1 LVFDC
6 GITILINKLPKTQEK
21 QMIKVLDKTDTEIKN
36 DVLSELKYEPS
47 IKVTDI
53 GVLVKDGTVTL
64 NGSVTN
70 YHEKLIAVH
79 AVKRV
84 AGVVAIADDIEVIL
98 PTSPYHSDGDIAAAA
113 AHKLEWS
120 TTIPKGTVIP
130 TVHNGWI
137 SLDGEVEWWY
147 QKDAATTVLQH
158 LFGIKGVSNS
168 LTIKATDKI
177 PAVGMDI
184 EAALNRNAMLDTSK
198 IRVEI
203 SGSKVILHGTVR
215 TLAQREESERIAWA
229 AKGVRS
235 VEDHLA
241 VKWSAIA
248 E

>member
-1 LVFDC
+1 M
-6 GITILINKLPKTQEK
+6 IN
-21 QMIKVLDKTDTEIKN
+21 ILDKTDTEIKT
-36 DVLSELKYEPS
+36 DVLSEIKYEPS
-47 IKVTDI
+47 LKVTDI

-70 YHEKLIAVH
+70 YHEKLVAVH

-98 PTSPYHSDGDIAAAA
+98 PDSPYHSDGDIAAAA

-137 SLDGEVEWWY
+137 SLEGEVEWWY
-147 QKDAATTVLQH
+147 QQDAAETVVQH
-158 LFGIKGVSNS
+158 LAGVRGVSNS
-168 LTIKATDKI
+168 LRVQSTDKI
-177 PAVGMDI
+177 PAVGMGI
-184 EAALNRNAMLDTSK
+184 EAAIDRNAMLDASK

-203 SGSKVILHGTVR
+203 VGNKVILHGTVR
-215 TLAQREESERIAWA
+215 TLAQREEAERIAWA
-229 AKGVRS
+229 AKGVFS

-241 VKWSAIA
+241 VKWSSFA